1 MGGPPPPVH
10 EVLAE
15 CLHRH
20 SPAYYALPPA
30 RASHFK
36 PPLPARAALS
46 DLRPSWDRLI
56 PTSGFR
62 VALRR
67 HGSIAAREF
76 EELAQQAWR
85 DRRDRIDA
93 QDRRAWRADHLIG
106 DPEQGFV
113 AAAEERPDDPEL
125 AEHVVEAVEPNER
138 AAHAYLVA
146 MVVDVSL

>member
-20 SPAYYALPPA
+20 SPAYYALPTA
-30 RASHFK
+30 RASDFK
-36 PPLPARAALS
+36 PPLPARAPLS
-46 DLRPSWDRLI
+46 DLRTSCDRLI

-93 QDRRAWRADHLIG
+93 QDRRAWRADQLIG
-106 DPEQGFV
+106 DPEQAFV
-113 AAAEERPDDPEL
+113 SSAAERPDDREL
-125 AEHVVEAVEPNER
+125 AAHRRDAVER
-138 AAHAYLVA
+138 KQ
-146 MVVDVSL
+146 